1 MARLETNVELRRIVN
16 LYNLL
21 GRNTSMLVFSTEE
34 YFAIKKISLRVKC
47 TVVIIQSSKWLKTN
61 RKKTEQRLFLRILLL
76 LFAFSLYVILA
87 DFISQKTA
95 Y

>member
-1 MARLETNVELRRIVN
+1 MALLETNVELGRIVN

-21 GRNTSMLVFSTEE
+21 GRNTSMLVCSTEE
-34 YFAIKKISLRVKC
+34 YFAIKKISLREKC

-61 RKKTEQRLFLRILLL
+61 RKNRAETVLGILLL

-87 DFISQKTA
+87 DFIIQKNA